1 MVRIP
6 DHPEPV
12 EMVSIERTACAGGG
26 LLLGIDRHD
35 GELDRLLRLLNDEN
49 RKENEPLRTA

>member
-12 EMVSIERTACAGGG
+12 EMVSIERLACAGGG
-26 LLLGIDRHD
+26 LLLVIDRHD
-35 GELDRLLRLLNDEN
+35 GELDRLLRLLNEEN
-49 RKENEPLRTA
+49 RKENDCL